1 MNPIHLE
8 RLPLPALRA
17 FEAFARLGNIG
28 LAAAE
33 LGITASAVSHQL
45 SALEEFLERPL
56 TQRQGRH
63 LQLTAEGRQYFEV
76 VSPAFSLL
84 QSATAQLRRNQLP
97 RRVTVSALPL
107 LANVWLLKRLG
118 AFSRLHAGIDI
129 QLQYARYRNYSS
141 DAADLS
147 IRFGT
152 GRWPG
157 YESEKLLSGTAYPF
171 ASPAFVQRHG
181 PLLDAIDIHRAP
193 LIHDG
198 KTEQWA
204 NWISEAGLIPPA
216 PLRGLVCEDGMLTRS
231 AMLADLGVAL
241 TRPPLIEDD
250 LRAGRLVQLSER
262 GLEDG
267 QDYHLC
273 VRTAAAPPPAP
284 VRQLADWLRRG

>member
-1 MNPIHLE
+1 LE
-8 RLPLPALRA
+8 A
-17 FEAFARLGNIG
+17 
-28 LAAAE
+28 
-33 LGITASAVSHQL
+33 
-45 SALEEFLERPL
+45 FLERPL
-56 TQRQGRH
+56 TQRHGRR
-63 LQLTAEGRQYFEV
+63 LQLTAEGCQYFEV

-118 AFSRLHAGIDI
+118 AFARLHPRTDI

-147 IRFGT
+147 LRFGT
-152 GRWPG
+152 GEWPG
-157 YESEKLLSGTAYPF
+157 YESEKLLSGTAFPF
-171 ASPAFVQRHG
+171 ASPAVVGRYG
-181 PLLDAIDIHRAP
+181 PFRNAADILRAP

-204 NWISEAGLIPPA
+204 NWISQAGHTPPA

-250 LRAGRLVQLSER
+250 LQAGRLIQLSDR

-267 QDYHLC
+267 QDYYLC
-273 VRTAAAPPPAP
+273 VRTAAGPPPPP
-284 VRQLADWLRRG
+284 VRQLAEWLRQA

>member
-1 MNPIHLE
+1 MNSAQLS

-17 FEAFARLGNIG
+17 FEAFARLGDIG

-45 SALEEFLERPL
+45 SALEIFLERPL
-56 TQRQGRH
+56 TQRHGRR

-118 AFSRLHAGIDI
+118 DFARLHPGIDI

-147 IRFGT
+147 LRFGT
-152 GRWPG
+152 GEWPG
-157 YESEKLLSGTAYPF
+157 YHSEKLLSGTAYPF
-171 ASPAFVQRHG
+171 ASPALVQRHG
-181 PLLDAIDIHRAP
+181 PFKDAAALLRVP

-204 NWISEAGLIPPA
+204 SWISQAGLVPPA

-231 AMLADLGVAL
+231 AMLADLGMAL
-241 TRPPLIEDD
+241 TRPSLIADD
-250 LRAGRLVQLSER
+250 LRAGRLVQLWQR

-267 QDYHLC
+267 QDYYLC
-273 VRTAAAPPPAP
+273 IRTAAGPPTHH
-284 VRQLADWLRRG
+284 VRQLADWLRQA